1 MLIGITGHSG
11 AQKSEVCK
19 HLCKAHGFTRLHAG
33 TPVKK
38 AVRTLAGLTK
48 AQTEGKLRDNP
59 TMRLG
64 GAAPRDLMEAVG
76 DATHNAAP
84 NATSVV
90 LQRRVQKRLAMGQ
103 SVVVDGVR
111 SAVEAQT
118 IKRMG
123 GHIVRADDG
132 GEADSSKPMDRRQV
146 GVTADQS
153 VDTSGKKKA
162 LRAATD
168 QMLADLR
175 S

>member
-11 AQKSEVCK
+11 SHKTDVAK

-38 AVRTLAGLTK
+38 AVRVLGGLGK
-48 AQTEGKLRDNP
+48 AQTDGKLRDNP
-59 TMRLG
+59 TLRLG
-64 GAAPRDLMEAVG
+64 GASPRDLMEAVG
-76 DATHNAAP
+76 DATHQAAP

-90 LQRRVQKRLAMGQ
+90 LQRRVQKRLSAGQ

-111 SAVEAQT
+111 SPVEAAT

-123 GHIVRADDG
+123 GSIVRADNG
-132 GEADSSKPMDRRQV
+132 GEPDPSKPMDRRQAGIV
-146 GVTADQS
+146 ADQS
-153 VDTSGKKKA
+153 VDTSGEKDAVK
-162 LRAATD
+162 AATD
-168 QMLADLR
+168 QMLVDLR